1 MTEKVQ
7 IATQLI
13 SEKQRFDTVGGK
25 TTKTINPAMYT
36 GSTVLFDNCEDLR
49 LANAGEYPGIVYGTD
64 RLPPQ
69 RSFEK
74 KMEELEGSALTRAF
88 PSGISAIINTLLT
101 FTSSGDHVL
110 VCDNVYGPT
119 ANFCS
124 KILRKY
130 NIAIDFIPPDIGSDI
145 VEYLQSNTRLIYLES
160 PGSNTFELQD
170 IPAITKQAIKR
181 NIITVLD
188 NTWATPLF
196 LNPFAL
202 GVDIIVQSV
211 TKYISGH
218 SDVLLG
224 TVSVNQRYADEF
236 DTFYQVMETFAPPQ
250 DCYLALRGLKT
261 LPVRLAHHQQAALM
275 IAKWLEQQPFVER
288 VLHPALP
295 SHPQH
300 HLWQRDFSGSSGLFA
315 FLVDKKL
322 EGPLLP
328 RFIDSLDLFGIG
340 YSWGGYKSLV
350 TIGSNKRRKQCDY
363 TNRTVIRLN
372 IGLEDPADLINDLK
386 KGFRIFH

>member
-1 MTEKVQ
+1 MTEKIH

-13 SEKQRFDTVGGK
+13 EDKQHFDTVGGK

-36 GSTVLFDNCEDLR
+36 GSTVLFDTCEDLN

-64 RLPPQ
+64 RLPTQ

-88 PSGISAIINTLLT
+88 PSGINAIINTLLT

-110 VCDNVYGPT
+110 ICDNVYGPT
-119 ANFCS
+119 ANFCNTILS
-124 KILRKY
+124 KY
-130 NIAIDFIPPDIGSDI
+130 DVAIDFIPPDIGSDI
-145 VEYLQSNTRLIYLES
+145 VQYLQPNTRLIYLES

-170 IPAITKQAIKR
+170 IPAIAKEAIQR
-181 NIITVLD
+181 DIITVLD

-202 GVDIIVQSV
+202 GVDIIIQSV
-211 TKYISGH
+211 TKYLSGH

-224 TVSVNQRYADEF
+224 TVSVNQRYAEEF

-261 LPVRLAHHQQAALM
+261 LSIRLAHHQQAALM

-315 FLVDKKL
+315 FLVDKKW
-322 EGPLLP
+322 EGPLLN
-328 RFIDSLDLFGIG
+328 RFVDSLDLFGIG

-350 TIGSNKRRKQCDY
+350 TISSCNRRKQCDY
-363 TNRTVIRLN
+363 ANRTVIRLN
-372 IGLEDPADLINDLK
+372 IGLEDPGDLINDLK
-386 KGFRIFH
+386 KGFRIFQ

>member
-1 MTEKVQ
+1 MTEKLHL
-7 IATQLI
+7 ATQLI
-13 SEKQRFDTVGGK
+13 HEEQRFDTVGGK
-25 TTKTINPAMYT
+25 TIKTINPAMYT

-110 VCDNVYGPT
+110 ICDNVYGPT
-119 ANFCS
+119 AAFCS
-124 KILRKY
+124 KILSKY
-130 NIAIDFIPPDIGSDI
+130 DVAIDFLPPDIGSNI
-145 VEYLQSNTRLIYLES
+145 VQYLQPNTRLIYLES

-170 IPAITKQAIKR
+170 IPAITKQATKR
-181 NIITVLD
+181 DIITVVD

-202 GVDIIVQSV
+202 GVDIIIQSV

-224 TVSVNQRYADEF
+224 TVSVNQRYAEEF
-236 DTFYQVMETFAPPQ
+236 DNFYQVMETFAPPQ

-261 LPVRLAHHQQAALM
+261 LPVRLAYHQQAALEV
-275 IAKWLEQQPFVER
+275 AQWLEQQPSIER

-315 FLVDKKL
+315 FLVHKKWK
-322 EGPLLP
+322 GPLLP
-328 RFIDSLDLFGIG
+328 QFVDNLDLFGIG

-350 TIGSNKRRKQCDY
+350 TIGSSNRRKQGNY
-363 TNRTVIRLN
+363 ANRTIIRLN
-372 IGLEDPADLINDLK
+372 IGLEDPGDLINDLK
-386 KGFRIFH
+386 KGFMVFQ